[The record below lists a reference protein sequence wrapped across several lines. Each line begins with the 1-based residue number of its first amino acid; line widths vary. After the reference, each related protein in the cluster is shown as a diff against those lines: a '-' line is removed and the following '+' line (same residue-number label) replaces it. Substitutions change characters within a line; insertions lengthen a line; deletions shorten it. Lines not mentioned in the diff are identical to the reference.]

1 MILLSEDLRQ
11 EDEYAPCRIRATN
24 QTEDKARKGGTEKT
38 TAMRKIA
45 PQLILGIVI
54 PIVFLATTLIC
65 GFIQGDYNH
74 LTRMVSELG
83 ALGTE
88 SQVVFSAGLL
98 ICAGLSL
105 PFILGLCRACRTI
118 GISLVPVLILLS
130 FTVSISGVA
139 LFPLPLRLH
148 LIMGLPSILLILS
161 PLSSLWFWTKPDLLR
176 IRTAAVI
183 SFVVM
188 SLGFLVYFPNVLGG
202 VHGLKQRVFHLGW
215 AIWFIFLSRRFSKR
229 TATSA

>member
-1 MILLSEDLRQ
+1 
-11 EDEYAPCRIRATN
+11 
-24 QTEDKARKGGTEKT
+24 
-38 TAMRKIA
+38 MRKLSF
-45 PQLILGIVI
+45 QLYLGIVI

-74 LTRMVSELG
+74 LTRTVSELG

-88 SQVVFSAGLL
+88 SQVEFSAGLL

-118 GISLVPVLILLS
+118 GISLVPALIILS
-130 FTVSISGVA
+130 YPISIAGVA

-148 LIMGLPSILLILS
+148 LILGLPSVLLILS
-161 PLSSLWFWTKPDLLR
+161 PLSSLWFWTKPDRLK
-176 IRTAAVI
+176 IRAAAVI
-183 SFVVM
+183 SFLIM
-188 SLGFLVYFPNVLGG
+188 SLGFLIFIPSVLGG

-215 AIWFIFLSRRFSKR
+215 AIWFFFLSRRFSKR
-229 TATSA
+229 MAAPAATNFK